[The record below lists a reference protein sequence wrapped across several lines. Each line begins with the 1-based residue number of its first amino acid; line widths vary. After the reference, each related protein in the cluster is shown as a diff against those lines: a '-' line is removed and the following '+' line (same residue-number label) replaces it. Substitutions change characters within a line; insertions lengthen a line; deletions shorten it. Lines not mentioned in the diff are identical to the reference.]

1 MNDITKAPMPNDDHF
16 ELRIVTKAVAF
27 LAALTGLLY
36 LRVIVGEVTT
46 AIQQE
51 DFPIEG
57 VLMLILLLVA
67 TAGLIISWWREG
79 LGGLLA
85 LIGGIGLAVIDYG
98 LIGRGGWLVTI
109 LYCSP
114 FIIAGVF
121 CLVCAY
127 MTKNQTAPG

>member
-1 MNDITKAPMPNDDHF
+1 MNDITKAPVQYNDHY
-16 ELRIVTKAVAF
+16 ELRIVTKAVSF
-27 LAALTGLLY
+27 LAALTGFLY

-46 AIQQE
+46 AVQQD
-51 DFPIEG
+51 DFPTGGI
-57 VLMLILLLVA
+57 LILILLMVA

-85 LIGGIGLAVIDYG
+85 VIGGIGLAVVDYSI
-98 LIGRGGWLVTI
+98 LDRGIWLVTI

-114 FIIAGVF
+114 FIIAGTF

-127 MTKNQTAPG
+127 MTRNQIKSS